1 VTGRTAVVS
10 SAGSAGDISAE
21 TRLIATRVRERAAH
35 APQASEIAA
44 MALTPGADMTPDEI
58 RQLATDAIAQA
69 ARVAYL
75 LGNLAAL
82 MDSDDRAGS
91 AGA

>member
-1 VTGRTAVVS
+1 VAS
-10 SAGSAGDISAE
+10 SAGNAGDISAE
-21 TRLIATRVRERAAH
+21 TRLIAARVRERAAH

-44 MALTPGADMTPDEI
+44 MAMTPGADMTPDEI
-58 RQLATDAIAQA
+58 RQLATDAVDQA

-82 MDSDDRAGS
+82 LDPDDRAGS
-91 AGA
+91 VGG